1 MMPFGDGRQL
11 IAMLYENDPR
21 LPIIAMSGLATSE
34 FQQETL
40 KRGARAFVGKP
51 FGAEQLL
58 ATLSDVL
65 SEVSR

>member
-11 IAMLYENDPR
+11 ITMLYGQNPA

-34 FQQETL
+34 FQRETL

-51 FGAEQLL
+51 FTAEQLL
-58 ATLSDVL
+58 TTLSELLKPNL
-65 SEVSR
+65 S